1 MLNNTDRRPAQ
12 AAGAAQSGADVV
24 SSRAGFS
31 RVAAVFF
38 ALCAAIALV
47 AGLAF
52 SAGTTPKAEAQTC
65 TITNPQSFNGTV
77 TYASPTGTQPTHQ
90 IGLAFPSSAYVS
102 EVSVTSKVKLGN
114 ETNGKWQISIGGQTL
129 TSGSG
134 VTVTYPASSTGTV
147 TYKFAKPVKVGA
159 NSQGAA
165 NVTLFGQSG
174 TKANY
179 TMTYKG
185 SVNDPCPTAPPT
197 PTSTSKPTSAAPTS
211 TSAQPST
218 PATSGNTSATPT
230 STTQPST
237 TNPAPTTAP
246 TTPSDPFAGT
256 GEIPTNVRPARSN
269 EVGIL
274 VSAAAFRNDTTRY
287 SSGIRF
293 RLWTADESGNL
304 FTASDNGPVR
314 PVNEDWAT
322 CVTGPEGQC
331 AIYVPNTFTSKYA
344 FVVQENEYPGTFH
357 IDQINWGEFGN
368 YNNRTN
374 AYLPGFVNLANARTG
389 STDPYWGKMFPLWSS
404 EISTWNEIRSF
415 GSSVQ
420 SLNNPPV
427 EKARK
432 CQPDGGPRIALVL
445 DTTTSIANAGGT
457 QRYRDAVYGSGGL
470 LDSLVGTGASVAF
483 FPFAEHAKKN
493 LTFADPVSV
502 DTNLAQ
508 AKANA
513 RRALSDIGGTTNWQA
528 GIENVINSGQ
538 TYDQIIFVTDGD
550 ANHWYNGGTTLG
562 SVNVDGSVR
571 GVEAGIY
578 AANELK
584 AKDMRIVSIGV
595 ASAENAAH
603 WNGSGQLK
611 AVSGPEYGVDYFG
624 TDWDRLAAT
633 LRAAASEVTCQI
645 EFEVNKVIVDAEGN
659 KVNDQSEAA
668 DWNMD
673 LEVSGLAN
681 PQLDLAGRDAQ
692 KDSAEAAPYAYL
704 SGDTNQKITSDSAS
718 TSGKTYGDPARL
730 WWTLTQYADPSKI
743 NTSAVIREDVNSK
756 SGFEFVAGQS
766 TYEVRDS
773 RTGSV
778 ERRGTLQSSEQ
789 RFSDLKPG
797 DKVVVTMVNRII
809 PEITLKKNLPDGRK
823 NETDQ
828 FQLEIAKVT
837 GNQGSA
843 YSEARIGDAV
853 TAGNQNGVQSQLAG
867 PFKLEPNTRYLL
879 RETAVGGGNLNDYE
893 TTLVC
898 NGADAQPVPEGRHS
912 GSGRVWEISTSSTVS
927 KNIECTFTNKPE
939 LTSFISWEKHD
950 NEGNALAC
958 SQWKLTRTKN
968 AQGAIV
974 EAEEW
979 AVIDS
984 SDENCGGNNTG
995 LQEKTDSDDR
1005 GGYFTVENLPLG
1017 TYEIEE
1023 VQAPKGYGINQERYK
1038 ATLELTAAN
1047 ATAGAKPLAAFV
1059 NYPDVTTPGTLP
1071 RTGGFGLGLP
1081 AGFAGMLLLIGFG
1094 MLFRRRAA

>member
-1 MLNNTDRRPAQ
+1 MLNNTDRRPTE
-12 AAGAAQSGADVV
+12 AAGAAQSGAV
-24 SSRAGFS
+24 SSRAGLPH
-31 RVAAVFF
+31 VVAVFL

-52 SAGTTPKAEAQTC
+52 SAGSTPKAEAQTC

-114 ETNGKWQISIGGQTL
+114 ETNGKWQITIDGQTF

-159 NSQGAA
+159 NSEGAA

-197 PTSTSKPTSAAPTS
+197 PTSTSQPTSAAPTS

-230 STTQPST
+230 ATTQPST
-237 TNPAPTTAP
+237 TNPAP

-256 GEIPTNVRPARSN
+256 GETPTNVRPARSN

-331 AIYVPNTFTSKYA
+331 AIYVPNTFKGKYA

-420 SLNNPPV
+420 SLNNPPA

-445 DTTTSIANAGGT
+445 DTTTSIEDAGGT
-457 QRYRDAVYGSGGL
+457 KRYRDAVYGSGGL

-502 DTNLAQ
+502 DTNLDK
-508 AKANA
+508 AKDNA
-513 RRALSDIGGTTNWQA
+513 RRALSNIGVTTNWQA
-528 GIENVINSGQ
+528 GFENVINSGQ
-538 TYDQIIFVTDGD
+538 QYDQIIFVTDGD

-645 EFEVNKVIVDAEGN
+645 EFEVNKVIVDAAGN
-659 KVNDQSEAA
+659 KLPDQAEAR
-668 DWNMD
+668 DWTMGLD
-673 LEVSGLAN
+673 VSGLTN
-681 PQLDLAGRDAQ
+681 PQGDLAGRDTQ
-692 KDSAEAAPYAYL
+692 KDTVEVAPYAYL
-704 SGDTNQKITSDSAS
+704 SGDANKKITSDKAN

-730 WWTLTQYADPSKI
+730 RWTLTQYADPSKI

-756 SGFEFVAGQS
+756 SGFEFVAGKS
-766 TYEVRDS
+766 SYEIRDA
-773 RTGSV
+773 RTGTV
-778 ERRGTLQSSEQ
+778 KRGGTLQSAEQ
-789 RFSDLKPG
+789 SFSDLKPG
-797 DKVVVTMVNRII
+797 DKVVVTMVNRIV
-809 PEITLKKNLPDGRK
+809 PEITLKKNLPNGRK
-823 NETDQ
+823 NVTDQ
-828 FQLEIAKVT
+828 FQLEISKVT
-837 GNQGSA
+837 GARNGA
-843 YSEARIGDAV
+843 YVDSRLGNAV
-853 TAGNQNGVQSQLAG
+853 TTQGTEKGLQKTVDGKSLQAG
-867 PFKLEPNTRYLL
+867 PFKLEPNTTYLL
-879 RETAVGGGNLNDYE
+879 RENGSNNANLGDYDTSLKCVGA
-893 TTLVC
+893 T
-898 NGADAQPVPEGRHS
+898 AQPVADTQRG
-912 GSGRVWEISTSSTVS
+912 GTGRVWQVQTGASVNQNIS
-927 KNIECTFTNKPE
+927 CTFDNTPV
-939 LTSFISWEKHD
+939 LSSSISWKKVD
-950 NEGNALAC
+950 NEGKPLGC
-958 SQWKLTRTKN
+958 SQWQLTRTKD
-968 AQGAIV
+968 AQGKSVNEKWVVNDA
-974 EAEEW
+974 
-979 AVIDS
+979 S
-984 SDENCGGNNTG
+984 NGSCTYGNTG
-995 LQEKTDSDDR
+995 LQEKKDVDPAA
-1005 GGYFTVENLPLG
+1005 GGFKVDQLPLG
-1017 TYEIEE
+1017 SYTIEE
-1023 VQAPKGYGINQERYK
+1023 VQAPKGYGVNEKRKSENI
-1038 ATLELTAAN
+1038 ELTAAN
-1047 ATAGAKPLAAFV
+1047 AANGVAVTDAFV
-1059 NYPDVTTPGTLP
+1059 NYPDVVTPGTLP
-1071 RTGGFGLGLP
+1071 RTGGNGLGLP
-1081 AGFAGMLLLIGFG
+1081 IGIATLLLGAG
-1094 MLFRRRAA
+1094 LVLLRRKRA